1 MTRTAPHNPHEI
13 IPEAPDLATAQAQ
26 YAAEQAA
33 VATMTTTPALP
44 LGVQSYA
51 ALLAGADEVAGHDL
65 AEKTTLVGIPF
76 VITSATF
83 RDGILRP
90 DKTPTNYVS
99 LEAVVADRATLDMR
113 VAAGRLDAGKAR
125 QVTPNEAIVINDGSS
140 GICRQVV
147 AYLAAKGLIQVPPG
161 TEVGP
166 SNSTRYDVYRAEWLK
181 GFNMD
186 NPNPRFDIVLAC
198 RRGLRVSEYE
208 SDWGPAGTFYLA

>member
-1 MTRTAPHNPHEI
+1 MAKTAPHNPHEI
-13 IPEAPDLATAQAQ
+13 IPEAPDTITAMAR
-26 YAAEQAA
+26 YAVEQNA
-33 VATMTTTPALP
+33 VATMSAAPALP
-44 LGVQSYA
+44 MGVQSYT

-65 AEKTTLVGIPF
+65 AEKTTLIGIPF

-99 LEAVVADRATLDMR
+99 LEAVVADKAALDMR
-113 VAAGRLDAGKAR
+113 VAAGRLAADKAR

-147 AYLAAKGLIQVPPG
+147 AYLAAKGLIQVPAG

-166 SNSTRYDVYRAEWLK
+166 ANSTRYDVYRASWLH
-181 GFNMD
+181 GFD
-186 NPNPRFDIVLAC
+186 VDDPNPRFDIVLAC